1 MSAAPPSSSA
11 GTLPS
16 QPIDVLDDHTG
27 RNQPPLDAPHS
38 PPIPEPDKQIGFV
51 VETTNR
57 YASAAVDIDL
67 AKTFLEVVSAGSLV
81 RAARRLH
88 VTQAG
93 VSARLQALEALLDQ
107 QLFVRDKAGARL
119 TAAGRAFLPYA
130 TQLTQ
135 VWEQAKLKVS
145 AQPGQEA
152 VLSIGGEFSLWSAML
167 LNWLVALRTTRRFVA
182 LRTQV
187 DVVGSLLDQ
196 VQSGALDIAVLYS
209 PHRRPGLDVS
219 LVLEEE
225 LVAVSTTPKQQRLAV
240 DDYVY
245 VDWGPDFRAQ
255 HDAAFPELRGANT
268 FIALGPLAL
277 RYVLTIGGT
286 GYFRTRAVE
295 QHLARGT
302 LHRVTSAPVFSY
314 SVHAAI
320 SKQSDASLVDWAI
333 EQLVR
338 VAERPV
344 DEWA

>member
-1 MSAAPPSSSA
+1 M
-11 GTLPS
+11 
-16 QPIDVLDDHTG
+16 
-27 RNQPPLDAPHS
+27 R
-38 PPIPEPDKQIGFV
+38 
-51 VETTNR
+51 R
-57 YASAAVDIDL
+57 AVDIDL
-67 AKTFLEVVSAGSLV
+67 AKTFLEVASAGSLV

-88 VTQAG
+88 VTQAA

-107 QLFVRDKAGARL
+107 QLFVRNKSGARL

-145 AQPGQEA
+145 TQPGQEA
-152 VLSIGGEFSLWSAML
+152 VLSLGGEFSLWSAML
-167 LNWLVALRTTRRFVA
+167 LNWLLALRTSRPAVS

-225 LVAVSTTPKQQRLAV
+225 LIAVSTTPKRQRLEL

-255 HDAAFPELRGANT
+255 HDAAFPELQDAST

-295 QHLARGT
+295 RYLARGR
-302 LHRVTSAPVFSY
+302 LHRVASAPAFSY
-314 SVHAAI
+314 SVHAAV
-320 SKQSDASLVDWAI
+320 SRQSDAALVDWAL
-333 EQLVR
+333 EELAR
-338 VAERPV
+338 VARSPA
-344 DEWA
+344 DSWA